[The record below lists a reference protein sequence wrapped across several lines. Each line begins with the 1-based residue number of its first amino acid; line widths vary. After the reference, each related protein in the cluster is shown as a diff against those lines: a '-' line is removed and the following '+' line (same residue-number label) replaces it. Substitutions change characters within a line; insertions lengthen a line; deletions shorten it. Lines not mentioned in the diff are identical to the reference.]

1 MMLGGCMAKISI
13 NIDNDLNITK
23 ELNGTLT
30 KIIIETDKETYEFA
44 NNSKKKISK
53 KDLRAIYN
61 TLDK

>member
-1 MMLGGCMAKISI
+1 MAKISI
-13 NIDNDLNITK
+13 NIDNDLNMTK

-30 KIIIETDKETYEFA
+30 KIIIETDKEIYEFT